1 MIVRKTE
8 KDYLIDSAIELFSRY
23 SISKV
28 TVKDICENCDTSRR
42 TYYNY
47 FKDKNDIVTQCFV
60 TLTRQYYDNHV
71 HEMTMHSLLLFM
83 AEEVCA
89 NAGFFRNAFSYK
101 GQNNIRRSLVTP
113 MISILEELYVDKWHS
128 EPDQTVR
135 NALLFF
141 IYGMLS
147 YIEEKIVSERIPDA
161 QTAVAFFENAMPEI
175 LVKAYYQ
182 N

>member
-1 MIVRKTE
+1 MIERKTE
-8 KDYLIDSAIELFSRY
+8 KDYLIDSAIQLFSRY

-47 FKDKNDIVTQCFV
+47 FKDKNDIVAQCFV
-60 TLTRQYYDNHV
+60 TLTRQYYTDHM

-83 AEEVCA
+83 AEEVCD

-101 GQNNIRRSLVTP
+101 GQNNIRNSLVSP
-113 MISILEELYVDKWHS
+113 LAAILEELYKEKWHQK
-128 EPDQTVR
+128 PDQKVID
-135 NALLFF
+135 ALLFF

-147 YIEEKIVSERIPDA
+147 YIEKEIVSKQIPDA
-161 QTAVAFFENAMPEI
+161 ATSVAFFENAMPEI
-175 LVKAYYQ
+175 LVKAYYR
-182 N
+182 